1 MQYEYKKLVI
11 SKLYDME
18 VELYEVGEQSW
29 EIVCL
34 LTENESYYTFL
45 AKRAKTTPA

>member
-18 VELYEVGEQSW
+18 VELDEIGEKSW

-34 LTENESYYTFL
+34 LTENENLLHFL
-45 AKRAKTTPA
+45 S